1 MMNFKKRL
9 PLLSLALL
17 MSCAGSSLAE
27 SDVPNLVGKWAGKA
41 EGALILKG
49 AAPSQRVHATDALF
63 ALTYSLDFT
72 EQQGRLVRGTRT
84 SERYTEKVVCAIDYD
99 NESIRCTDEDG
110 MLDGKLVNTN
120 EITYHYHHVSLEESV
135 VAVGVMT
142 RKP

>member
-1 MMNFKKRL
+1 MRR
-9 PLLSLALL
+9 
-17 MSCAGSSLAE
+17 
-27 SDVPNLVGKWAGKA
+27 VPSTGRGLGRDYERG
-41 EGALILKG
+41 
-49 AAPSQRVHATDALF
+49 P
-63 ALTYSLDFT
+63 LTYSLEFT

-84 SERYTEKVVCAIDYD
+84 SERYTEKVVCATDYD

-120 EITYHYHHVSLEESV
+120 EITYHYHHVSPEESV